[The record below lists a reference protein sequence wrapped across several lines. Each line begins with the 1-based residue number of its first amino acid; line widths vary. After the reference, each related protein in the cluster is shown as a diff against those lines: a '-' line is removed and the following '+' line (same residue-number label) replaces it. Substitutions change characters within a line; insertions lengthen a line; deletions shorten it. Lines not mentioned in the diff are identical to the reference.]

1 VASGFSRTYMK
12 RAIAL
17 LTWIHRYLGLAFCL
31 IFVIWFASGLV
42 MIYARMPEYGA
53 AERLA
58 RLAPLDSASIKL
70 TPAQALEQATLADA
84 PARIRISTFRSRPV
98 YRFFVQGEWVTVFAD
113 EGSVLEQLSGNDA
126 VAVVR
131 DTFPSARSTARFVDT
146 LREPD
151 QWTIGMR
158 AGGPLHVVSLGDA
171 ADTNVYVASDT
182 GEIVLKTD
190 RSSRFWGYAGPVMHW
205 FYFRPLR
212 VKGELW
218 YDLVVYSS
226 VVGCVLCVIG
236 LVIGIYRYSLSRI
249 RAGVSGTPYVGWLRW
264 HHYAGLIFGVITF
277 TWLFSG
283 LLSMEP
289 WGISADAAP
298 RRDQVVAIRGDGVD
312 AGRFTM
318 TVQQVLE
325 TVRHEPNVEARA
337 ELTRRA
343 HALDREAPEAQR
355 QGSFGSVKEIELI
368 QFMDAPFYRVQDQD
382 GRTLLL
388 TADSGPSIKNGFTE
402 AELRTAASAAMP
414 DVRVQDAA
422 WLTRYDGYYYDRAG
436 ERPLPVLRV
445 KYADADESWL
455 YFSARDGGLVLRETG
470 AGRRVRWLY
479 HGLHSLDFPGLYQ
492 AGWVWDAVMITL
504 CVGGLLL
511 SLTSVIVGWRVLR
524 AGLNARPYTDK
535 MFRISSDRGR
545 SASEYY

>member
-1 VASGFSRTYMK
+1 MK

-17 LTWIHRYLGLAFCL
+17 LTWIHRYLGLACCL
-31 IFVIWFASGLV
+31 VFVIWFASGLV

-58 RLAPLDSASIKL
+58 RLAPLDAASIKL
-70 TPAQALEQATLADA
+70 TPTEAIEQATLGDL
-84 PARIRISTFRSRPV
+84 PIRIRVSTFRSRPV
-98 YRFFVQGEWVTVFAD
+98 YRFFVQGGWVTVFAD
-113 EGSVLEQLSGNDA
+113 AGSPLEQLSADDA
-126 VAVVR
+126 VGVVS
-131 DTFPSARSTARFVDT
+131 DAFPSRRSTARFVET

-158 AGGPLHVVSLGDA
+158 AGGPLHVVSLGDEA
-171 ADTNVYVASDT
+171 ATNVYVASDT

-190 RSSRFWGYAGPVMHW
+190 RRSRFWGYAGPVMHW
-205 FYFRPLR
+205 LYFRPLR

-218 YDLVVYSS
+218 YSVVVYAS

-236 LVIGIYRYSLSRI
+236 LVIGVYRYSLSRLRSGI
-249 RAGVSGTPYVGWLRW
+249 SGTPYAGWLKW

-298 RRDQVVAIRGDGVD
+298 RRDQVVAIRGDGID
-312 AGRFTM
+312 AARFTI
-318 TVQQVLE
+318 TPPQVIDA
-325 TVRHEPNVEARA
+325 VRREPSVDARA

-343 HALDREAPEAQR
+343 HALDRQEADVHRA
-355 QGSFGSVKEIELI
+355 GSFGSAKEIEFI
-368 QFMDAPFYRVQDQD
+368 QFMGAPFYRVQDQD

-388 TADSGPSIKNGFTE
+388 TADNGPAIKNGFTE

-414 DVRVQDAA
+414 DVSVQDAA
-422 WLTRYDGYYYDRAG
+422 WMTRYDGYYYDRAG
-436 ERPLPVLRV
+436 ERALPVLRV

-455 YFSARDGGLVLRETG
+455 YFSARDGGLVLRETA
-470 AGRRVRWLY
+470 AGRPVRWLY

-492 AGWVWDAVMITL
+492 AGWLWDIVIVTL

-524 AGLNARPYTDK
+524 AGLRTRSNTDK
-535 MFRISSDRGR
+535 MFRISSGRGR

>member
-1 VASGFSRTYMK
+1 MK

-17 LTWIHRYLGLAFCL
+17 LTVVHRYLGLVFCL
-31 IFVIWFASGLV
+31 IFAVWFASGIV
-42 MIYARMPEYGA
+42 MVYARMPEYGA

-58 RLAPLDSASIKL
+58 RLAPLDAAAIKL
-70 TPAQALEQATLADA
+70 TPAQALDQATLGDA
-84 PARIRISTFRSRPV
+84 PSRIRISTLRSRPV
-98 YRFFVQGEWVTVFAD
+98 YRFFVQGEWVTQYAD
-113 EGSVLEQLSGNDA
+113 DGSVLERLTPDA
-126 VAVVR
+126 AVDVVR
-131 DTFPSARSTARFVDT
+131 DAFPAERGTARFVET
-146 LREPD
+146 LRQPD

-171 ADTNVYVASDT
+171 AATNVYVASDT

-218 YDLVVYSS
+218 YNLIVYGSAA
-226 VVGCVLCVIG
+226 GCVLAIIG
-236 LVIGIYRYSLSRI
+236 LIIGTYRYSLSRL
-249 RAGVSGTPYVGWLRW
+249 RAGVSATPYVGWLRW

-283 LLSMEP
+283 MLSMEP

-298 RRDQVVAIRGDGVD
+298 RRAQVVAIRGDGVD
-312 AGRFTM
+312 AARFAIAP
-318 TVQQVLE
+318 QQVLE
-325 TVRHEPNVEARA
+325 TLRIEHGLEARA

-343 HALDREAPEAQR
+343 HALDRESNAE
-355 QGSFGSVKEIELI
+355 QGGQFGAVKEIELI
-368 QFMDAPFYRVQDQD
+368 QFMDAPFYRAQDQE

-388 TADSGPSIKNGFTE
+388 TADRGPALKDGFTE
-402 AELRTAASAAMP
+402 PELRAAADAAMP
-414 DVRVQDAA
+414 GTGVQEAA

-445 KYADADESWL
+445 KYADADGSWL
-455 YFSARDGGLVLRETG
+455 YFSARDGGVVLRET
-470 AGRRVRWLY
+470 ASVRPVRWLY
-479 HGLHSLDFPGLYQ
+479 HGLHSLDFPGFYQ
-492 AGWVWDAVMITL
+492 SGWLWYAVMITL

-511 SLTSVIVGWRVLR
+511 SMTSVIIGWRVLR
-524 AGLNARPYTDK
+524 GRRSEK
-535 MFRISSDRGR
+535 MFRISSEARPA
-545 SASEYY
+545 ASDYY

>member
-1 VASGFSRTYMK
+1 MK

-17 LTWIHRYLGLAFCL
+17 LTWVHRYLGLAFCL

-58 RLAPLDSASIKL
+58 RLAQLDAASIKL
-70 TPAQALEQATLADA
+70 TPGQALEQATLADT
-84 PARIRISTFRSRPV
+84 PSRIRISIFRSRPV
-98 YRFFVQGEWVTVFAD
+98 YRFFVQGEWVTLFAD
-113 EGSVLEQLSGNDA
+113 EGSALEQLSGDDA

-131 DTFPSARSTARFVDT
+131 DAFPSARSTARFVGT

-158 AGGPLHVVSLGDA
+158 AGGPLHIVSLGDDA
-171 ADTNVYVASDT
+171 ATNVYVASDT

-218 YDLVVYSS
+218 YNLVVYGSAA
-226 VVGCVLCVIG
+226 GCVLCIIG
-236 LVIGIYRYSLSRI
+236 LVIGVYRYSLSRV

-298 RRDQVVAIRGDGVD
+298 QRGQVVAIRGNGVD
-312 AGRFTM
+312 AARFTA
-318 TVQQVLE
+318 TPQQVLDV
-325 TVRHEPNVEARA
+325 VRQHPSVEATA

-343 HALDREAPEAQR
+343 HALDREEPDAAR

-368 QFMDAPFYRVQDQD
+368 QFMNRPFYRAQDQD

-388 TADSGPSIKNGFTE
+388 TADSGPIIKDGFTE
-402 AELRTAASAAMP
+402 TELQTAARAAMP
-414 DVRVQDAA
+414 DVQVQDAA

-445 KYADADESWL
+445 KYADADQSWL
-455 YFSARDGGLVLRETG
+455 YFSARDGGVVLRETA
-470 AGRRVRWLY
+470 AGRPVRWLY

-492 AGWVWDAVMITL
+492 AGWVWDVVMVTL

-524 AGLNARPYTDK
+524 PDLRARPYTDK
-535 MFRISSDRGR
+535 LFRISSGRGR
-545 SASEYY
+545 RASEYY